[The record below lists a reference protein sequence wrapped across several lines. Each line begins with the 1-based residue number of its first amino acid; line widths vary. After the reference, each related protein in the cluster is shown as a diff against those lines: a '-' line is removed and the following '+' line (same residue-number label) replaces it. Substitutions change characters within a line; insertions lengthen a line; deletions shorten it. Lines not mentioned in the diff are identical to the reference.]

1 MKLFPLL
8 AVERPE
14 LPRPTLRDIR
24 RDLGPQEIGNGL
36 VALVF
41 SASGPI
47 AVILA
52 AAAAGNLSPDQTSSW
67 ILGAFLGNGILTL
80 LLTYLYRS
88 PQAYFWT
95 IPGTVIVGD
104 ALMHLSFGEVIGA
117 YLATGVLVFLL
128 GWTGLIGRIM
138 ALLPAT
144 IVMAMVAGIF
154 LRFGLDLITAAVDD
168 PLITISMIVVF
179 VGLTVF
185 PKIAAVAPPVA
196 IAAVVGTLIAFAAG
210 RVDSGIFDDGVVAAP
225 VLTTPEFSLGAM
237 MELVLPLAITVVI
250 VQNGQGV
257 AVLSAAGHK
266 PSVNLAS
273 AASGLVSIPM
283 AFIGNVTT
291 CLTGPTNALIISGP
305 NKERHYTAAM
315 VTAVGAIVVGLF
327 APAFVGFMLAM
338 PASFIAALAGIAM
351 LTPLKNAF
359 LAGFK
364 GAYSTGALVCF
375 LVTVSELTLLGITA
389 PFWGI
394 VFGCLIAWL
403 LDPKPAKSTPV
414 TEEKNQE
421 TADDSAKKAAEDVRA
436 SAVSAAT
443 GAEAT
448 STKAPEAP
456 VSRPVDS
463 PPCEQDV
470 RSPARR

>member
-1 MKLFPLL
+1 MAVSPLL
-8 AVERPE
+8 AIERPQ
-14 LPRPTLRDIR
+14 LPRPTFREIL

-36 VALVF
+36 VALIF

-80 LLTYLYRS
+80 FLTYLYRS

-95 IPGTVIVGD
+95 IPGTVLAGD
-104 ALMHLSFGEVIGA
+104 ALTHLTFGEVIGA

-138 ALLPAT
+138 AALPPT

-154 LRFGLDLITAAVDD
+154 LRFGLDLVNASITD
-168 PLITISMIVVF
+168 PLIAIPMVLVF
-179 VGLTVF
+179 VGLSIMPRV
-185 PKIAAVAPPVA
+185 AAVAPPVA
-196 IAAVVGTLIAFAAG
+196 LAAVVGTAIAIVAG
-210 RVDSGIFDDGVVAAP
+210 RLESGILDDGIVAAP
-225 VLTTPEFSLGAM
+225 VFTAPEFSFAAM
-237 MELVLPLAITVVI
+237 TELVLPLAITVVI

-266 PSVNLAS
+266 PGVNLAA
-273 AASGLVSIPM
+273 AASGLWSIPN

-291 CLTGPTNALIISGP
+291 CLTGPTNALITSGP
-305 NKERHYTAAM
+305 NRHRHYAAAM
-315 VTAVGAIVVGLF
+315 VTAVGAIVVGAL

-338 PASFIAALAGIAM
+338 PVSFIAALAGIAM

-359 LAGFK
+359 LAGFS
-364 GAYSTGALVCF
+364 GPFSTGALICF
-375 LVTVSELTLLGITA
+375 LVTVSEMTLLGITA

-394 VFGCLIAWL
+394 VFGCIIAYL
-403 LDPKPAKSTPV
+403 MDHAPKKFAPV
-414 TEEKNQE
+414 QRTEPTEVE
-421 TADDSAKKAAEDVRA
+421 DAAEDEGDEMVDNVEDGLDPDDHYRRDA
-436 SAVSAAT
+436 AGKRVSC
-443 GAEAT
+443 E
-448 STKAPEAP
+448 STEK
-456 VSRPVDS
+456 
-463 PPCEQDV
+463 
-470 RSPARR
+470 

>member
-1 MKLFPLL
+1 MGVTPLL
-8 AVERPE
+8 AVEKPH
-14 LPRPTLRDIR
+14 LPRPSLREIA

-36 VALVF
+36 VALIF

-52 AAAAGNLSPDQTSSW
+52 AAATGDLDAAETSSW
-67 ILGAFLGNGILTL
+67 IFGAFLGNGILTL

-104 ALMHLSFGEVIGA
+104 ALTHLTFAEVVGA
-117 YLATGVLVFLL
+117 YVVTAVLIFVI

-138 ALLPAT
+138 ALLPPT

-154 LRFGLDLITAAVDD
+154 LRFGLDLVTAATGD
-168 PLITISMIVVF
+168 PLIALPMIVVF
-179 VGLTVF
+179 VALSVF
-185 PKIAAVAPPVA
+185 PKVAAAAPPVA
-196 IAAVVGTLIAFAAG
+196 IAAVVGTLIAIVVG
-210 RVDSGIFDDGVVAAP
+210 RLDPGILDDGLFAAP
-225 VLTTPEFSLGAM
+225 VFITPDFSAGAM
-237 MELVLPLAITVVI
+237 AELVIPLAITVVI
-250 VQNGQGV
+250 VQNGQGI
-257 AVLSAAGHK
+257 AVLQAAGHR
-266 PSVNLAS
+266 PGVNLAA
-273 AASGLVSIPM
+273 AASGLWSLPM
-283 AFIGNVTT
+283 AFIGNVST
-291 CLTGPTNALIISGP
+291 CLTGPTNALIVSGP
-305 NKERHYTAAM
+305 NRERHYTAAM

-327 APAFVGFMLAM
+327 SPAFVGFMLAM

-364 GAYSTGALVCF
+364 GPFSTGALVCF

-403 LDPKPAKSTPV
+403 MDPKP
-414 TEEKNQE
+414 EKKPAAEQQPE
-421 TADDSAKKAAEDVRA
+421 PTKRPAEKKA
-436 SAVSAAT
+436 
-443 GAEAT
+443 
-448 STKAPEAP
+448 
-456 VSRPVDS
+456 
-463 PPCEQDV
+463 
-470 RSPARR
+470 